1 MSGRTREGFYVLWT
15 IAILICLIVCIV
27 LLAYVSLVD
36 GGPSQTTASPADVQ
50 TPVEGQVPADGQ
62 TSVDGQTPVDGQAP
76 VEGQAADGTVPDGQ
90 TADVTPEVAPAAPS
104 TVLTATIDL
113 GMEYQNKLVF
123 LGDSTTYGLMAYS
136 VLPSYQV
143 WVPAS
148 GTLSLFNWAIETVQ
162 YYPMGDTVNA
172 QTLSIAD
179 AAAAGQPEY
188 LIVTLGLN
196 GVTLLDETQFRDYYT
211 GLLQAI
217 QTASPNTRI
226 MCQSIFPVIDGG
238 YPGGN
243 TEGITN
249 EQINAANGWIQDIA
263 AQMGLRYLNTRE
275 TLVDDSGNLN
285 GSYCSGDG
293 IHFTPDGYN
302 AILQYVRTHAYQ

>member
-1 MSGRTREGFYVLWT
+1 MNGRTREGFYALWT
-15 IAILICLIVCIV
+15 IAILICLTICII
-27 LLAYVSLVD
+27 LLAYVSIAS
-36 GGPSQTTASPADVQ
+36 GGKTVTAQTLPGAADMTQ
-50 TPVEGQVPADGQ
+50 
-62 TSVDGQTPVDGQAP
+62 QAP
-76 VEGQAADGTVPDGQ
+76 ADGTVPVDDQ
-90 TADVTPEVAPAAPS
+90 TATDQTAQDQAAQQPAAPPS
-104 TVLTATIDL
+104 TVLAATMDL
-113 GMEYQNKLVF
+113 GQEYQDKLVF
-123 LGDSTTYGLMAYS
+123 LGDSTTYGLSAYN

-162 YYPMGDTVNA
+162 YYPQGDTVNA

-188 LIVTLGLN
+188 LVVTLGLN
-196 GVTLLDETQFRDYYT
+196 GVTLLDESQFRDYYS

-217 QTASPNTRI
+217 QTASPNTKI

-238 YPGGN
+238 YDGGN

-249 EQINAANGWIQDIA
+249 AQITAANGWILDIA
-263 AQMGLRYLNTRE
+263 NQMGLRYLNTAE
-275 TLVDDSGNLN
+275 VLTDENGNLN
-285 GSYCSGDG
+285 ISYCSGDG

-302 AILQYVRTHAYQ
+302 AILQYIRSHAYQ